1 LKLKHR
7 QVYFVQVLK
16 LLQIAIV
23 ALLAASS
30 STLAQRQE
38 SLLQRWVGTTH
49 EGRPLF
55 LDFYADTMLV
65 VNDRYIAD
73 FEMRGDTLIAVGDT
87 SFTVHY
93 RFAPMDRLL
102 LRTED
107 GHILTMSRQGPL
119 ARPLWGNWLGRPI
132 RSPDRILE
140 LRMTPSGVAY
150 WRWLAQGTWTEG
162 EWDRFH
168 RRISF
173 TWLPDSTVWE
183 GLYDPAAGQLLFDE
197 TEPESGVTIL
207 RRFFRRRSY

>member
-1 LKLKHR
+1 M
-7 QVYFVQVLK
+7 
-16 LLQIAIV
+16 LLLIAV
-23 ALLAASS
+23 VPLLAASS
-30 STLAQRQE
+30 PALAQRQE

-55 LDFYADTMLV
+55 LDFYGDTMLV
-65 VNDRYIAD
+65 VNDRHVAD
-73 FEMRGDTLIAVGDT
+73 FRLRGDTLIAVGDT
-87 SFTVHY
+87 SFAVHY

-107 GHILTMSRQGPL
+107 GHIITMSRQGPL

-132 RSPDRILE
+132 RLPDRVIE
-140 LRMTPSGVAY
+140 LRMTASGVAY
-150 WRWLAQGTWTEG
+150 WRWLAQGGWTEG

-168 RRISF
+168 RKISF

-183 GLYDPAAGQLLFDE
+183 GLYDPEAGQLLFDE